1 MTPNKPQFLA
11 HLHIRRMGTAETV
24 KSIGL
29 TSLSERYVNK
39 VMMGLM
45 RNMNLDSYYV
55 DDSEVKAAKEKQP

>member
-11 HLHIRRMGTAETV
+11 HLHIKRMGTDETV

-29 TSLSERYVNK
+29 TSLSERYVEK
-39 VMMGLM
+39 VTMGLM

-55 DDSEVKAAKEKQP
+55 DDSEVKAAKEKQS